1 MREPKR
7 KLYFILENHIIYYFL
22 KLVNHDLFDTFL
34 ITASDDFKSLFKRL
48 LWNEKT
54 EQINVKV
61 EY

>member
-1 MREPKR
+1 M
-7 KLYFILENHIIYYFL
+7 FILENHIIYYFL